1 MVARGQRV
9 GIDLTLLTGFLRFN
23 LKWMEQTIHVFCQ
36 GHGLS
41 ISQPTISLHSIE
53 CLLRWQM
60 FCEERLLHLAPQ
72 LRPYVL
78 QVDGTTSHG
87 GPVTLRMR
95 EAKSGITLFAR
106 QIIAESFEELVPAL
120 VAFKIR
126 FGDPGLIVRDDGV
139 ALKKACEHV
148 FPGVPQQLD
157 HFHFLLRAGEHL
169 LMEDHEG
176 LKRGL
181 CANEGMFNLA
191 DWSRKLPVR
200 ARTPEEAVEVIAR
213 LAAEWIEG
221 IRSRKSS
228 VPFHLPYYEAW
239 RKMGW
244 LLTEIGTIVLAQA
257 RGNGTLNLGPLLELR
272 RQLEKL
278 LSRPTVQEHGVRLFS
293 LVPAFE
299 QVRWE
304 MRVERDR
311 RSQAETVP
319 LTEAE
324 IARVK
329 STVVRLGKGLRE
341 KGDSRLWE
349 LWERLERKFE
359 EQESYLWVNAP
370 VPGLT
375 RSTGDLERDH
385 RRSRTGVRHRRGQS
399 DTGEEMEHL
408 GSLLAYWENLTN
420 PWFIEHMLTGVN
432 LRKVFACQDPGEIQR
447 RRASLPWEGRRPCV
461 RVSPKCREGALRK
474 ALAILKGTG
483 NIGEALAGWVHEES
497 LEVSPA
503 V

>member
-1 MVARGQRV
+1 M
-9 GIDLTLLTGFLRFN
+9 LL
-23 LKWMEQTIHVFCQ
+23 
-36 GHGLS
+36 
-41 ISQPTISLHSIE
+41 
-53 CLLRWQM
+53 
-60 FCEERLLHLAPQ
+60 
-72 LRPYVL
+72 
-78 QVDGTTSHG
+78 
-87 GPVTLRMR
+87 
-95 EAKSGITLFAR
+95 
-106 QIIAESFEELVPAL
+106 
-120 VAFKIR
+120 
-126 FGDPGLIVRDDGV
+126 
-139 ALKKACEHV
+139 
-148 FPGVPQQLD
+148 
-157 HFHFLLRAGEHL
+157 
-169 LMEDHEG
+169 EDHEG

-200 ARTPEEAVEVIAR
+200 AHGPEEAVGVIAR

-221 IRSRKSS
+221 IRSGKSN

-244 LLTEIGTIVLAQA
+244 LVTEIGTIVGAQA
-257 RGNGTLNLGPLLELR
+257 RGNGTLDLGPLLELR

-278 LSRPTVQEHGVRLFS
+278 LSRTPVREHGVRLFS

-311 RSQAETVP
+311 RSQAESIP

-324 IARVK
+324 VARVK
-329 STVVRLGKGLRE
+329 GTVARLGSVLRE
-341 KGDSRLWE
+341 KGDVRLGD
-349 LWERLERKFE
+349 LWGRLEKKFE
-359 EQESYLWVNAP
+359 EQEPYLWVNAL

-420 PWFIEHMLTGVN
+420 PWFIDHVLPGVN
-432 LRKVFACQDPGEIQR
+432 LREVFACQDPKQIQR
-447 RRASLPWEGRRPCV
+447 RREALPWEGRRPCV
-461 RVSPKCREGALRK
+461 RVAPRCRKGSLKRALS
-474 ALAILKGTG
+474 IIKGRE
-483 NIGEALAGWVHEES
+483 NIGEELDDWVREED
-497 LEVSPA
+497 LVVSP
-503 V
+503 VD

>member
-1 MVARGQRV
+1 M
-9 GIDLTLLTGFLRFN
+9 DLTLLCGLLRFN
-23 LKWMEQTIHVFCQ
+23 LQWREQAIHVFCQ

-41 ISQPTISLHSIE
+41 LSQPTISLHSIE

-78 QVDGTTSHG
+78 QVDGTTSQG

-106 QIIAESFEELVPAL
+106 QVVAESFEELVPAM
-120 VAFKIR
+120 VAFKIH

-139 ALKKACEHV
+139 ALKKACDHV
-148 FPGVPQQLD
+148 FPSVPQQLD
-157 HFHFLLRAGEHL
+157 HFHFHFLLRAGEHL
-169 LMEDHEG
+169 LLEDHEG

-181 CANEGMFNLA
+181 CASEGLFHLA
-191 DWSRKLPVR
+191 VWSRKLPVR
-200 ARTPEEAVEVIAR
+200 AHGPEEAVGVIAR
-213 LAAEWIEG
+213 LAVEWIEG
-221 IRSRKSS
+221 IRSGKPS

-244 LLTEIGTIVLAQA
+244 LVTEIGTIVGAQA
-257 RGNGTLNLGPLLELR
+257 RGNGTLDLGPLLELR

-278 LSRPTVQEHGVRLFS
+278 LSRTPVGEHGVRLFS

-311 RSQAETVP
+311 RSQAESIP

-324 IARVK
+324 VARVK
-329 STVVRLGKGLRE
+329 GTVARLGSVLRE
-341 KGDSRLWE
+341 KGDVRLGD
-349 LWERLERKFE
+349 LWGRLEKKFE
-359 EQESYLWVNAP
+359 EQEPYLWVNAP

-420 PWFIEHMLTGVN
+420 PWFIDHVLTGVN
-432 LRKVFACQDPGEIQR
+432 LREVFACQDPKEIQR
-447 RRASLPWEGRRPCV
+447 RRKALPWEGRRPCV
-461 RVSPKCREGALRK
+461 RVAPRCREGSLKRALS
-474 ALAILKGTG
+474 ILKGRE
-483 NIGEALAGWVHEES
+483 NIGEELDDWVREEG
-497 LEVSPA
+497 LVVSP
-503 V
+503 VD